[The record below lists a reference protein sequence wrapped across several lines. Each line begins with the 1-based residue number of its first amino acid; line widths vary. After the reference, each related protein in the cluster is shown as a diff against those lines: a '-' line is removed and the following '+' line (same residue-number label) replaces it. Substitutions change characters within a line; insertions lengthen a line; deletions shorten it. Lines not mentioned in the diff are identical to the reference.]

1 MDYNKEKHKPMMIK
15 TDVKESLDRV
25 KKELILKSLD
35 NGGTG
40 RVSYGDTI
48 MILIEEYNKK

>member
-25 KKELILKSLD
+25 KKDLILKSIE

-48 MILIEEYNKK
+48 LILIEEYNKK